1 MFLFASVAFVA
12 DVFAA
17 NPHFTPMSLLPQSFA
32 SASGLKVAGIYWLP
46 DYMKG
51 NVSRG
56 SDDIGGGDIDGNCE
70 KNYGMHTPSN
80 IDNRYICSKYNYN
93 VTSSL
98 KCHVNCRCKDEYKYT
113 SSNCSGNY
121 TTAGTS
127 CEGKYNQCVCKSEF
141 KYNSSNCSG
150 EYEVSGTS
158 CGGNYN
164 GCTIRPECTVSS
176 KDCTYGCAGYNS
188 CNRCTSCKS
197 NPDCDVSDK
206 SCTYGCASYN
216 SCSKCTSCKS
226 NPDCSA
232 TAVSCDYGCASTNSC
247 GICTSCKSNPDCDV
261 SDKSCDYGC
270 ASYNSCSKC
279 TSCKSNPDCSATAVS
294 CDYGCASTNS
304 CGICTSCAGNP
315 DCDVADKFCD
325 YGCASTNSCGKC
337 TECKSCSNACD
348 SGYSLTA
355 CSSSQVQT
363 ASKTNQCGNSCYSC
377 RAKTCTDGGYEGTI
391 PSGKTCTKVAYA
403 NLSCYTDCK
412 IIQGNPRL
420 IVNWSYS
427 AGISTG
433 VRLDAKKNDSSA
445 FLGMM
450 KGGTSGTL
458 IYEDVAVGDLIS
470 SFSGYGIANDST
482 SGSESFNIS
491 ANVPSVSISEAKDYY
506 INITLSPADRTPV
519 QTTPYIVVGCY
530 LPAGYDCVTASD
542 TPCGLRGADGK
553 VVGNNIWSGGM
564 SYGGGDLNA
573 GQNVTIQ
580 VDSEIKCE
588 TSSYYSFVID
598 SIIITSNVSGTNNVD
613 PSTRS
618 FYLKANGDPGSVWI
632 NYRLK

>member
-1 MFLFASVAFVA
+1 MKYFKFVCY
-12 DVFAA
+12 
-17 NPHFTPMSLLPQSFA
+17 SLLLMLLFNTSSLYAAPPLGDHTTHTPLSLMPEPL
-32 SASGLKVAGIYWLP
+32 SGSHDTFSLAATWWLP
-46 DYMKG
+46 DWQG
-51 NVSRG
+51 SRSSRG
-56 SDDIGGGDIDGNCE
+56 SADDGGGDIIKDDSDCMKHYNLYATCPSPKLSTGVVHPVA
-70 KNYGMHTPSN
+70 GMTCQKGCICPS
-80 IDNRYICSKYNYN
+80 
-93 VTSSL
+93 
-98 KCHVNCRCKDEYKYT
+98 EYKYT

-121 TTAGTS
+121 TVSGGS
-127 CEGKYNQCVCKSEF
+127 CDGKYNDCVCKSEF

-176 KDCTYGCAGYNS
+176 MSCTYGCAGYNS

-247 GICTSCKSNPDCDV
+247 GICTSCS
-261 SDKSCDYGC
+261 
-270 ASYNSCSKC
+270 
-279 TSCKSNPDCSATAVS
+279 
-294 CDYGCASTNS
+294 
-304 CGICTSCAGNP
+304 GNP
-315 DCDVADKFCD
+315 DCDVADKSCD
-325 YGCASTNSCGKC
+325 YGCAATNSCGKC
-337 TECKSCSNACD
+337 TSCKSCSNTCD

>member
-1 MFLFASVAFVA
+1 MRYSFLFALCALEVFFNASVVRAESLTVHTDDIMTHTA
-12 DVFAA
+12 
-17 NPHFTPMSLLPQSFA
+17 LLPEPVV
-32 SASGLKVAGIYWLP
+32 SGNVSKLAATWWLP
-46 DYMKG
+46 DWQG
-51 NVSRG
+51 SQGSRG
-56 SDDIGGGDIDGNCE
+56 SSDAGGGDIDGECE
-70 KNYGMHTPSN
+70 TYGYVSECNAPKISGGIIYPISGLACHKS
-80 IDNRYICSKYNYN
+80 CSCSGNFQ
-93 VTSSL
+93 
-98 KCHVNCRCKDEYKYT
+98 YT
-113 SSNCSGNY
+113 SSNCSGKYKLSGAFCDGKYSVCVCKDEFRYDSSNCN
-121 TTAGTS
+121 GENKLGGEI
-127 CEGKYNQCVCKSEF
+127 CNGKYN
-141 KYNSSNCSG
+141 
-150 EYEVSGTS
+150 S
-158 CGGNYN
+158 C
-164 GCTIRPECTVSS
+164 TLRPECSVSS

-188 CNRCTSCKS
+188 CDRCTSCKP

-216 SCSKCTSCKS
+216 SCSKCTSCK
-226 NPDCSA
+226 D
-232 TAVSCDYGCASTNSC
+232 
-247 GICTSCKSNPDCDV
+247 
-261 SDKSCDYGC
+261 
-270 ASYNSCSKC
+270 
-279 TSCKSNPDCSATAVS
+279 NPDCSATAVS

-315 DCDVADKFCD
+315 DCDVTDKSCD
-325 YGCASTNSCGKC
+325 YGCAVTNSCGKC
-337 TECKSCSNACD
+337 TSCKSCSNTCD

-363 ASKTNQCGNSCYSC
+363 SSKTNQCGNSCYQC
-377 RAKTCTDGGYEGTI
+377 RAKTCTDGGYEATI

-588 TSSYYSFVID
+588 TGSYYSFVID

>member
-1 MFLFASVAFVA
+1 MKYFKFVCY
-12 DVFAA
+12 
-17 NPHFTPMSLLPQSFA
+17 SLLLMLLFNTSSLYAAPPLGDHTTHTPLSLMPEPL
-32 SASGLKVAGIYWLP
+32 SGSHDTLKLAATWWLP
-46 DYMKG
+46 DWQG
-51 NVSRG
+51 SRSSRG
-56 SDDIGGGDIDGNCE
+56 SDDAGGGDHDGNCE

-247 GICTSCKSNPDCDV
+247 GICTSCK
-261 SDKSCDYGC
+261 
-270 ASYNSCSKC
+270 
-279 TSCKSNPDCSATAVS
+279 
-294 CDYGCASTNS
+294 
-304 CGICTSCAGNP
+304 GNP
-315 DCDVADKFCD
+315 DCDVADKSCD
-325 YGCASTNSCGKC
+325 YGCAATNSCGKC
-337 TECKSCSNACD
+337 TSCKSCSNTCD

-363 ASKTNQCGNSCYSC
+363 SSKTNQCGNPCYQC
-377 RAKTCTDGGYEGTI
+377 RAKTCADGGYEGAI

-403 NLSCYTDCK
+403 NLSCYTDCT

-420 IVNWSYS
+420 IVNWSYG
-427 AGISTG
+427 AGISTPG
-433 VRLDAKKNDSSA
+433 VRLDAKKNGNSVL
-445 FLGMM
+445 LGMM
-450 KGGTSGTL
+450 KSGTSGTL

-506 INITLSPADRTPV
+506 INVTLSPADRTPAPN
-519 QTTPYIVVGCY
+519 TKADLAVGCY
-530 LPAGYDCVTASD
+530 LPSGYTCTISSN
-542 TPCGLRGADGK
+542 TPCSLKGADGK
-553 VVGNNIWSGGM
+553 GIGYNLWSGGM
-564 SYGGGDLNA
+564 SYGSGDMDA
-573 GQNVTIQ
+573 GQSVTID
-580 VDSEIKCE
+580 VNSEIKCE
-588 TSSYYSFVID
+588 TGSYYTFVVDYIEIGGKKVD
-598 SIIITSNVSGTNNVD
+598 SN
-613 PSTRS
+613 TRS
-618 FYLKANGDPGSVWI
+618 FYLKANGDPGNVWVR
-632 NYRLK
+632 YRLK

>member
-1 MFLFASVAFVA
+1 MFLFASSS
-12 DVFAA
+12 FAEIPV
-17 NPHFTPMSLLPQSFA
+17 NPHFTPMSLMPRPFA

-46 DYMKG
+46 DYLGK
-51 NVSRG
+51 NISRG
-56 SDDIGGGDIDGNCE
+56 SSDDVGGGDIGGNCE
-70 KNYGMHTPSN
+70 ENYGMHTPSN
-80 IDNRYICSKYNYN
+80 IDDKYTCSKYNYN

-141 KYNSSNCSG
+141 QYNSSNCSG

-176 KDCTYGCAGYNS
+176 MSCTYGCAGYNS
-188 CNRCTSCKS
+188 CDRCTSCKS

-216 SCSKCTSCKS
+216 SCSKCTSCKD

-247 GICTSCKSNPDCDV
+247 GICTSCS
-261 SDKSCDYGC
+261 
-270 ASYNSCSKC
+270 
-279 TSCKSNPDCSATAVS
+279 
-294 CDYGCASTNS
+294 
-304 CGICTSCAGNP
+304 GNP
-315 DCDVADKFCD
+315 DCDVADKSCD
-325 YGCASTNSCGKC
+325 YGCAATNSCGKC
-337 TECKSCSNACD
+337 TSCKSCSNTCD

-363 ASKTNQCGNSCYSC
+363 SSKTNQCGNPCYQC
-377 RAKTCTDGGYEGTI
+377 RAKTCADGGYEGAI

-403 NLSCYTDCK
+403 NLSCYTDCT

-420 IVNWSYS
+420 IVNWSYG
-427 AGISTG
+427 AGISTPG
-433 VRLDAKKNDSSA
+433 VRLDAKKNGNSVL
-445 FLGMM
+445 LGMM
-450 KGGTSGTL
+450 KSGTSGTL

-506 INITLSPADRTPV
+506 INVTLSPADRTPAPN
-519 QTTPYIVVGCY
+519 TKADLAVGCY
-530 LPAGYDCVTASD
+530 LPSGYTCTISSN
-542 TPCGLRGADGK
+542 TPCSLKGADGK
-553 VVGNNIWSGGM
+553 GIGYNLWSGGM
-564 SYGGGDLNA
+564 SYGSGDMDA
-573 GQNVTIQ
+573 GQSVTID
-580 VDSEIKCE
+580 VNSEIKCE
-588 TSSYYSFVID
+588 TGSYYTFVVDYIEIGGKKVD
-598 SIIITSNVSGTNNVD
+598 SN
-613 PSTRS
+613 TRS
-618 FYLKANGDPGSVWI
+618 FYLKANGDPGNVWVR
-632 NYRLK
+632 YRLK